1 MVFVLP
7 KIEEEKENFI
17 LPEIEK
23 TEVKKENNFK
33 LPFNVMEGSVL
44 DKFDDQGNEIK
55 KPIIEKV
62 KDFFTSKDDD
72 IYKQ

>member
-23 TEVKKENNFK
+23 TEVKKNCILYFK
-33 LPFNVMEGSVL
+33 
-44 DKFDDQGNEIK
+44 KWK
-55 KPIIEKV
+55 KKRKI
-62 KDFFTSKDDD
+62 
-72 IYKQ
+72 

>member
-23 TEVKKENNFK
+23 TEVKKRK
-33 LPFNVMEGSVL
+33 
-44 DKFDDQGNEIK
+44 
-55 KPIIEKV
+55 
-62 KDFFTSKDDD
+62 
-72 IYKQ
+72 